1 MGLLSRIFGKSDD
14 DDGPVVER
22 PLDQEARRAQ
32 LTELDAALGKL
43 ITAMEEPP
51 SPVDNPGWQGRVK
64 DYRWAQGGCALLQK
78 TQVTR
83 DGLVEITAGLRPVFG
98 LDGPPDGLEHLV
110 PLSDEVIRLSRALE
124 APLSS
129 EAKA

>member
-1 MGLLSRIFGKSDD
+1 MGLLSRIFGKNDD
-14 DDGPVVER
+14 DDGPVAER

-32 LTELDAALGKL
+32 LTELDAALGEL

-78 TQVTR
+78 TTVTR
-83 DGLVEITAGLRPVFG
+83 EGLVEITAGLRPAFG
-98 LDGPPDGLEHLV
+98 AGGPPAGLEHLQ
-110 PLSDEVIRLSRALE
+110 PMSDKVITLGRALE
-124 APLSS
+124 APLPS
-129 EAKA
+129 ETGA